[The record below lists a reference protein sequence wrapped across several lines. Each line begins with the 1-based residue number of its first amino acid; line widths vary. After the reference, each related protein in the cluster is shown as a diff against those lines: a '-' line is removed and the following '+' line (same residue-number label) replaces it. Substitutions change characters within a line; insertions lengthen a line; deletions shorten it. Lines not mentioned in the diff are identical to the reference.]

1 MNTAGLQGE
10 AASMLGGFNIGRDQ
24 VATKNYPR
32 GGAPVGIDMLDM
44 MERR

>member
-1 MNTAGLQGE
+1 MNVAGLQGE
-10 AASMLGGFNIGRDQ
+10 AVEMHGGINIGRDQ

-32 GGAPVGIDMLDM
+32 GAPVAINMADM